1 MAGVNKVI
9 LVGNLGRDPE
19 TKYTPQGTAVV
30 TFSLATSENRKDKD
44 GNWKEH
50 TEWHR
55 VVVFGKLAENCGQ
68 YLKKGR
74 QVYVEGSIASRSY
87 KDKEGQERTMYEIR
101 ASQIVFS
108 GQGKTGISGSADAD
122 LPPDEQEPKLQDDNI
137 PSDGHRLM
145 EQVCSTFSTI
155 MEKTRSTCWRR
166 S

>member
-9 LVGNLGRDPE
+9 LVGNLGKDPE

-55 VVVFGKLAENCGQ
+55 IVVFGKLAENCGQ

-74 QVYVEGSIASRSY
+74 QVYVEGAIQSRNY
-87 KDKEGQERTMYEIR
+87 KDKEGQERSIYEIR
-101 ASQIVFS
+101 ASQIVFLAK
-108 GQGKTGISGSADAD
+108 GRPESGSGSSGEAD
-122 LPPDEQEPKLQDDNI
+122 LPPDEQEPRLQDDNI
-137 PSDGHRLM
+137 P
-145 EQVCSTFSTI
+145 F
-155 MEKTRSTCWRR
+155 
-166 S
+166 